1 MIDIIDSETGIQKKG
16 PKEDIIPLSIK
27 LTQINT
33 TQPGQSNGHFY

>member
-1 MIDIIDSETGIQKKG
+1 MIDIIDSETGIQKRH
-16 PKEDIIPLSIK
+16 KEDIIPLSIK